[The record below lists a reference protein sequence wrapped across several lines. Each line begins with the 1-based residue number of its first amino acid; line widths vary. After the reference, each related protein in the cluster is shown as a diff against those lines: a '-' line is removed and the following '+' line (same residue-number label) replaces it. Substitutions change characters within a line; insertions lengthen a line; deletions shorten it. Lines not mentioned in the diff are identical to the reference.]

1 MTLPNQYVIQ
11 SALRTLQVLLA
22 FGKPPHRYGLADLQQ
37 VTPFE
42 KNQLYRSLRTL
53 EAGGFIVADSSG
65 RYTVTPI
72 ANVLSAASAHGR
84 PHTLVEVASPQLD
97 ALADETGE
105 SVNLNA
111 LAGDQAVC
119 LDRRESAHK
128 VRLASVLGQAVP
140 LHAGAG
146 PKAML
151 AFLDEGRRA
160 RILGRLASYPS
171 YSATTLRDAQL
182 LAEEL
187 EATRERGY
195 SISDE
200 DYDEGARGV
209 GAPIFDGSGQVVGA
223 VSVGGPS
230 FRVGQGELTRF
241 APLIVR
247 VAKTISQGLG
257 YSG

>member
-1 MTLPNQYVIQ
+1 MPNQYVIE

-22 FGKPPHRYGLADLQQ
+22 FGKPPHRYGLADLLH

-42 KNQLYRSLRTL
+42 KNKLYRSLRTL
-53 EAGGFIVADSSG
+53 EAAGFLVADNNG

-72 ANVLSAASAHGR
+72 VNVLSAASAHGR
-84 PHTLVEVASPQLD
+84 PLTLVEVASPHLD
-97 ALADETGE
+97 ALAEETGE
-105 SVNLNA
+105 AVNLNA

-119 LDRRESAHK
+119 LDRRESAHR
-128 VRLASVLGQAVP
+128 VRLASVLGQAYP

-146 PKAML
+146 PKAIL
-151 AFLDEGRRA
+151 AFLDEEMRERVLA
-160 RILGRLASYPS
+160 RLPSYPS
-171 YSATTLRDAQL
+171 YSPATLRDRQA
-182 LAEEL
+182 L
-187 EATRERGY
+187 EKDLSATRQRGY

-200 DYDEGARGV
+200 DFDAEARGV
-209 GAPIFDGSGQVVGA
+209 GAPIRDASGQVIGA

-230 FRVGQGELTRF
+230 FRVGPEELARF

-247 VAKTISQGLG
+247 VAKTISSGLG